1 MGVLTLEQMELKR
14 LKCENA
20 ELKKYLRNI
29 ATIVAQSIATLDATM
44 KGPSTPER
52 GKTVAAVCNTL
63 EYANDSMIV
72 FGLKIDHR
80 QMAKVKKQW
89 TGIKANL
96 NGQNPLRIYEE
107 ATDAKA

>member
-1 MGVLTLEQMELKR
+1 MGVLSVEQMELKR
-14 LKCENA
+14 LKRENA
-20 ELKKYLRNI
+20 ELKKYLHNV
-29 ATIVAQSIATLDATM
+29 ATIVAQSIATLDVAM
-44 KGPSTPER
+44 KGPTTPER
-52 GKTVAAVCNTL
+52 GKTIAAVCNTL

-80 QMAKVKKQW
+80 QMAKVKKRW

-96 NGQNPLRIYEE
+96 NGQNPLRTSE